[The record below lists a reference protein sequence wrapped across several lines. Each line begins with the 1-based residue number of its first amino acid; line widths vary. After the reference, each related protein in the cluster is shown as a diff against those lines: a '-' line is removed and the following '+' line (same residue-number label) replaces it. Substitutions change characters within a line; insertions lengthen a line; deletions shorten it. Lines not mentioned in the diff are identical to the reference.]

1 MAKVRSCSPPLYDN
15 FYFLML
21 VLNMRPGLW
30 LTTKIARGN
39 VSIREEEEKNSAFPF
54 LVPNIKI
61 F

>member
-1 MAKVRSCSPPLYDN
+1 MYDN